1 MDLSKKEMEVNTQY
15 LVFDSTDEDKEVLKK
30 YT

>member
-15 LVFDSTDEDKEVLKK
+15 LVFDSTDEDKEVLKN

>member
-15 LVFDSTDEDKEVLKK
+15 LVFDSTDEDKEVLKT

>member
-15 LVFDSTDEDKEVLKK
+15 LVFDSTDEGKEVLKK